1 MIIEDRSKLALVV
14 PRGQRNVRIRWEET
28 PNHRGVELA
37 IKVMEILYFIWNIN
51 IQWMVTM
58 GRPYARWWAKLKQ
71 LDGPRVRQ
79 PLSGTS
85 GWSQGKA
92 WISPGGSLAR
102 RPGTSKRPGHHTR
115 SWVDGRE
122 ARQVSWASG
131 LCLDTTASQQPPL
144 TTLLYPEIVTVAL
157 MSAIVR
163 LMVYF
168 QENRQGMSLD
178 DHHCALSLAWVAP
191 YKYLVSKYPLYSKA
205 VDT

>member
-1 MIIEDRSKLALVV
+1 MNGYYGQALCKVVSKAEAIGWSTCQTATVRDLGVV
-14 PRGQRNVRIRWEET
+14 PGE
-28 PNHRGVELA
+28 G
-37 IKVMEILYFIWNIN
+37 
-51 IQWMVTM
+51 
-58 GRPYARWWAKLKQ
+58 
-71 LDGPRVRQ
+71 LD
-79 PLSGTS
+79 
-85 GWSQGKA
+85 
-92 WISPGGSLAR
+92 SPGGSLAR

-178 DHHCALSLAWVAP
+178 DHHCALSLA
-191 YKYLVSKYPLYSKA
+191 
-205 VDT
+205 